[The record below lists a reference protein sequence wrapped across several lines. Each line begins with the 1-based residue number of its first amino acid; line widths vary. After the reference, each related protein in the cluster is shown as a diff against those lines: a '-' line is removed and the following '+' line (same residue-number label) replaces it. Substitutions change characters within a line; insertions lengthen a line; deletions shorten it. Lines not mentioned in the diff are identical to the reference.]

1 MFWKKKSGN
10 STKSANLSASIDNLT
25 SQFTNMITA
34 LRSTSEKALTAKE
47 TKEREIAE
55 LQTECNNLTHV
66 SARALKLANNI
77 SKIFDE
83 DGSSGD
89 C

>member
-1 MFWKKKSGN
+1 MFGKQKSMA
-10 STKSANLSASIDNLT
+10 KSENLSEAIDNLT
-25 SQFTNMITA
+25 SQFTKIITA
-34 LRSTSEKALTAKE
+34 LRSTSEEAITEKE

-55 LQTECNNLTHV
+55 LQTECDNLANV
-66 SARALKLANNI
+66 SIRAMKLANNI
-77 SKIFDE
+77 SKIFNE

>member
-1 MFWKKKSGN
+1 MFEKKKS
-10 STKSANLSASIDNLT
+10 TVKSADLSAAIDNLT
-25 SQFTNMITA
+25 SQFTKMITA
-34 LRSTSEKALTAKE
+34 LRSTSEEAITEKE
-47 TKEREIAE
+47 TKEREIAV
-55 LQTECNNLTHV
+55 LQTECHHLTNV

-77 SKIFDE
+77 SKVFDE